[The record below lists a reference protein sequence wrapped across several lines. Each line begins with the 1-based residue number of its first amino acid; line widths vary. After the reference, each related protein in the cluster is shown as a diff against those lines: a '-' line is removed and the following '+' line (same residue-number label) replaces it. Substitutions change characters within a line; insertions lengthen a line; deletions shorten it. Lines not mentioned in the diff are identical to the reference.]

1 MSVEVGQKAPD
12 FTLPSDR
19 GDITLSRYEGKT
31 NVVLA
36 FYPGDFSPL
45 CTSEMQCF
53 ADDWTKFREAGAE
66 ILGIS
71 TDPIEKHIQFSKK
84 LGLQFPLLSDRNQ
97 EVCKKYGV
105 AGLFG
110 ERGCVVDKF
119 LESGPDDVCCGGA
132 TAVCDP
138 VVAHV
143 CGVEVERPVVVVVL
157 LNGKAQE
164 ICAVDLVDRVDRV
177 LAVFV

>member
-1 MSVEVGQKAPD
+1 MSAEIGQKAPD

-36 FYPGDFSPL
+36 FYPGDFSPV

-53 ADDWTKFREAGAE
+53 ADDWTKFRESGAE

-71 TDPIEKHIQFSKK
+71 TDPIEKHIEFSKK
-84 LGLQFPLLSDRNQ
+84 LGLQFPLLSDLNK
-97 EVCKKYGV
+97 EVSQKYGV

-110 ERGCVVDKF
+110 SKRAYFIIDINGIVRYKHIEF
-119 LESGPDDVCCGGA
+119 L
-132 TAVCDP
+132 P
-138 VVAHV
+138 VFKREDSELLVAL
-143 CGVEVERPVVVVVL
+143 RSL
-157 LNGKAQE
+157 KS
-164 ICAVDLVDRVDRV
+164 
-177 LAVFV
+177 